1 MNFITITILVGETI
15 FWQNV
20 CEKCDH
26 RNTFKTTLG
35 YACADC
41 DYESVS
47 KQRLNL
53 HTVLRHDGERISC
66 VRCDYW
72 ITSKHHFR
80 LHMGFKHD
88 CDSWLHLEKTLVGI
102 IHFRKIHFNNIGWA
116 WLGRWGAAKNLI

>member
-1 MNFITITILVGETI
+1 MNFITILVGGNEANLGETI

-35 YACADC
+35 YACEDC

-53 HTVLRHDGERISC
+53 HMVLKHDGEKISC

-72 ITSKHHFR
+72 STSKQHLR
-80 LHMGFKHD
+80 LHMESKH
-88 CDSWLHLEKTLVGI
+88 
-102 IHFRKIHFNNIGWA
+102 R
-116 WLGRWGAAKNLI
+116 